1 MTKYQALCAASGVVW
16 AGIAWVIGFTQIPG
30 ILWGGLLASPVI
42 GIITGAVY
50 APAYRRSRWVRALCA
65 LGTLYLAVSL
75 FGLAVGVADALRDIP
90 GRSYGELLL
99 QGVLGTLWGVTFTGY
114 VLILWP
120 PAFANHWFLE
130 RYRES
135 SAIPPM

>member
-1 MTKYQALCAASGVVW
+1 MTKYVTRCAASGIVW

-30 ILWGGLLASPVI
+30 ILWGGLLAAPVI

-50 APAYRRSRWVRALCA
+50 LPAYRHSRWVRALSA

-90 GRSYGELLL
+90 GRSFGELLL
-99 QGVLGTLWGVTFTGY
+99 QGVLVTLSGVTFTGY
-114 VLILWP
+114 VVILWP
-120 PAFANHWFLE
+120 LTFANHWFLE

-135 SAIPPM
+135 SRDPR